1 MLIMESPDS
10 FDNLERGYFLD
21 HATPHLFQAIF
32 PRILDVLA
40 GREPARA
47 FAASV
52 QESYAHDMARLAGP
66 AVDPLEPVTLRF
78 WHQVTSHGGGSDQGF
93 LAIIKSF
100 QQRYPNVTVEP
111 RAFQFE
117 EMLEQATVERLR
129 DEAPDLLHAPPMY
142 LSGYV
147 QEGLVCDL
155 TAPAVRYDWITTIS
169 RWALNYLNY
178 RFNGQIY
185 GISLLQQFTGIYTN
199 IDLLRR
205 VGLEIPRTFEQL
217 EEALARLKAAGI
229 TPLMLGSANGVLVH
243 IFYELIHCFESRARL
258 TALMIGRGEASWT
271 DPSILRALEKLKEW
285 VDAGYF
291 NSDYASLDY
300 AESLARF
307 AQGGAAMYI
316 TGSWAHHLVL
326 EGGDKIK
333 FAPFPRPEGMPPVV
347 MASPLE
353 AWVIPLAARQ
363 RGVQVWAERLLN
375 WMLRPES
382 LRLFYES
389 GFSLTVNA
397 DTRSMRAL
405 PGQREMEQTVAT
417 LRSQVAQLSAPIVPL
432 TDRIRLLPI
441 IGQLDEERAQLIM
454 EQLLE
459 KIGGA
464 AVMILDIT
472 GLSGVDLTV
481 AQYLIQATRVMGL
494 VGTEGIIVGV
504 QPEVAQSLVMLNM
517 DLGSI
522 RTFSDLQ
529 QGLEY
534 ALRRTRTILGNG
546 AAPSLVRR

>member
-1 MLIMESPDS
+1 MESLES

-21 HATPHLFQAIF
+21 HATPNLFEAIF
-32 PRILDVLA
+32 PRILDVLG
-40 GREPARA
+40 GREPAHDFIA
-47 FAASV
+47 GV
-52 QESYAHDMARLAGP
+52 QEAYVSGLAGLP
-66 AVDPLEPVTLRF
+66 EPGDSSRDPVTLKF

-93 LAIIKSF
+93 VTIVESF
-100 QQRYPNVTVEP
+100 KQRYPNVTVEM

-117 EMLEQATVERLR
+117 EMLDQARPDRLR
-129 DEAPDLLHAPPMY
+129 AEAPDVLHAPPMY
-142 LSGYV
+142 LNSYV
-147 QEGLVCDL
+147 GQGLVSDL
-155 TAPAVRYDWITTIS
+155 TAPAVKYNWINAIS
-169 RWALNYLNY
+169 QWSLRYLNY
-178 RFNGQIY
+178 RFNGHLY
-185 GISLLQQFTGIYTN
+185 GISLLQQFTGIYYNTE
-199 IDLLRR
+199 LLRQA
-205 VGLEIPRTFEQL
+205 GLEIPRTFEQL
-217 EEALARLKAAGI
+217 EETLARLKAAGI
-229 TPLMLGSANGVLVH
+229 TPLMLGTANGVLVH
-243 IFYELIHCFESRARL
+243 IFYELIHCFETRDRL
-258 TALMIGRGEASWT
+258 TALMMGRGDAAWT
-271 DPSILRALEKLKEW
+271 NPAILRALDKLKQW

-291 NSDYASLDY
+291 NADYASLDY

-316 TGSWAHHLVL
+316 TGSWAHHLL
-326 EGGDKIK
+326 IGDRIT
-333 FAPFPRPEGMPPVV
+333 FAPFPRPAGVPPLV
-347 MASPLE
+347 MASPVE
-353 AWVIPLAARQ
+353 AWVIPQAARE
-363 RGVQVWAERLLN
+363 RGVQAWAERLLN

-382 LRLFYES
+382 LRLFYEA
-389 GFSLTVNA
+389 GFALTVNA
-397 DTRSMRAL
+397 DTSAMQAL

-441 IGQLDEERAQLIM
+441 IGQLDEGRAQLIM

-464 AVMILDIT
+464 DVMILDIT

-517 DLGSI
+517 DLSSI

-534 ALRRTRTILGNG
+534 ALRRTRTTLGNG
-546 AAPSLVRR
+546 AGPAVPLRLR